1 MKSWK
6 TISEHQAAAQ
16 AKEIPVQVDGTSRR
30 DRKKSVKVHPAVKD
44 VSTASARVAGSTARK
59 PQSKA
64 VSIGIATVGF
74 ALIGFG
80 IAPLV
85 LEDFDASS
93 LLKASVNTEGFS
105 FSGDMQNLDQFAQS
119 GGGMKIAVPKTA
131 STNLQKVA
139 VPTSAT
145 NLVKSTATTSAAT
158 VPKTNFSAQA
168 KSVKIPTTNTTTSS
182 SVRAATVPRPVA
194 TTNLQNSP
202 LHAAGQVSVLDGAQD
217 AGSGIRVNPHA
228 GGNSNQ
234 AQVQNAQ
241 NENFTNL
248 SRTVNTGPE
257 AWVTA
262 AFAFL
267 AALILRKSR
276 KGEV

>member
-16 AKEIPVQVDGTSRR
+16 AKEIPVQVDGGSRR
-30 DRKKSVKVHPAVKD
+30 DRKKRVRVHLAGDANMSSPTVKAPK
-44 VSTASARVAGSTARK
+44 RK
-59 PQSKA
+59 TQSKA
-64 VSIGIATVGF
+64 VSVGIATVGF